1 MKKLFIISFVLVLG
15 LAFTALDSQAQWTTS
30 GADIYNTNSGNVGIA
45 HGSVFA
51 PTADLHVYDAT
62 SPTTSILETNYN
74 EAGNRLLGYYR
85 IKNVATGDL
94 YNISLRFRTGATELI
109 QSAYNGSTAAWLEFI
124 YLNYTTRKYEM
135 RNGVGEAEFLNTGN
149 VLFNN
154 TGGVGIGVTA
164 LGTGVKFQVAGKI
177 KVQEVEVA
185 LTPWPDFVF
194 QPDYKLKPLE
204 EVEAFILE
212 NNHLPGVPSQ
222 QEIETNG
229 LNLGEMD
236 AILMEKVEE
245 LTLYMIELKKENALL
260 KERIQEL
267 EK

>member
-1 MKKLFIISFVLVLG
+1 MKKLSIVFAIVLSG
-15 LAFTALDSQAQWTTS
+15 LLFTAVNTQAQWTTS
-30 GADIYNTNSGNVGIA
+30 GADIYNTNAGNVGIA

-51 PTADLHVYDAT
+51 PLDDLHVYDAANPAT
-62 SPTTSILETNYN
+62 SMLQTNYN
-74 EAGNRLLGYYR
+74 EAANRLLGYYR
-85 IKNVATGDL
+85 ILNSASGDI
-94 YNISLRFRTGATELI
+94 YNISLRKRSSATELI
-109 QSAYNGSTAAWLEFI
+109 QSAYNGTTSTWLEFI

-194 QPDYKLKPLE
+194 HTDYQLKPLE

-212 NNHLPGVPSQ
+212 NNHLPGVPNQ

-236 AILMEKVEE
+236 AILMTKVEE
-245 LTLYMIELKKENALL
+245 LTLYMIELKKENTLL